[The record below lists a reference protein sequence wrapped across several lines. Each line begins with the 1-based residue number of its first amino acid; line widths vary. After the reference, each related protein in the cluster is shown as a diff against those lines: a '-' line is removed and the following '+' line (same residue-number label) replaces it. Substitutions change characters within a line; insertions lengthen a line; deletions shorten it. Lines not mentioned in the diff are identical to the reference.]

1 MTLGPPR
8 VSTLAPCIA
17 GENAFQSDHPGTVPR
32 TQTSL
37 TIKKA
42 SKTLTPLASCK
53 SRLPLVIISRIL
65 YILCIQP
72 APGVNWSW
80 SFSLQGRSR
89 KLCAICFAS
98 LMSVSGVPWPFCTII
113 ITSSFAFAFRSN
125 CNFFFLNHIGLTEN
139 RSKGLRGVAREK
151 KKTILFGLC
160 PPITF

>member
-37 TIKKA
+37 TVKKA

-65 YILCIQP
+65 YILCIQLP
-72 APGVNWSW
+72 ESTD
-80 SFSLQGRSR
+80 LD
-89 KLCAICFAS
+89 L
-98 LMSVSGVPWPFCTII
+98 
-113 ITSSFAFAFRSN
+113 
-125 CNFFFLNHIGLTEN
+125 FLYREY
-139 RSKGLRGVAREK
+139 RGSCVQYV
-151 KKTILFGLC
+151 LPL
-160 PPITF
+160 